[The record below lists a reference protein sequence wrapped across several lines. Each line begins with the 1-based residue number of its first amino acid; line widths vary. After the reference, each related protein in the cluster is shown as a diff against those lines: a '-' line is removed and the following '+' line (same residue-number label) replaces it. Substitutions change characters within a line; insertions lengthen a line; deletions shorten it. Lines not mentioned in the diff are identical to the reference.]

1 MIRKQCR
8 ICNGESVELLLDF
21 GKQPIVHHLQ
31 YEPNVEVPLYP
42 FELGV
47 CTECLFLQLLQ
58 PIDPDILYQNYFT
71 LSSWK
76 NQPHAKRLI
85 EVMKALAGLCESC
98 SILEVGC
105 NDGSFMQ
112 MLLDE
117 GVQDLIGVEP
127 TKDSNQIAQSLEL
140 KIINDFFGP
149 HLLSE
154 LGNNRFDL
162 VISRQVLEHVI
173 DLHDFLSTIRQV
185 LKDDGTL
192 VIEIPDSQWNLEQL
206 DYALWEEHVNY
217 FTLNTAKQ
225 LLSRNG
231 FKVIHHEVTLFSGR
245 ALTIFA
251 EKTESSEMKWKN
263 DNEVQLIQ
271 NYQNKFDYV
280 RDSFRDALSKKN
292 NVYIYGCG
300 ARSSTF
306 LNFLQPPNVVGFVDD
321 QSEKQL
327 HYLPNTNI
335 QILPYDKAD
344 KNAFFLLGVNTENE
358 SKVVKK
364 RGLNSEN
371 FYSILPPSKNLP
383 NFWKNLIL

>member
-231 FKVIHHEVTLFSGR
+231 FKVIHHEVTLI
-245 ALTIFA
+245 LCIH
-251 EKTESSEMKWKN
+251 
-263 DNEVQLIQ
+263 
-271 NYQNKFDYV
+271 
-280 RDSFRDALSKKN
+280 SK
-292 NVYIYGCG
+292 
-300 ARSSTF
+300 
-306 LNFLQPPNVVGFVDD
+306 
-321 QSEKQL
+321 
-327 HYLPNTNI
+327 
-335 QILPYDKAD
+335 
-344 KNAFFLLGVNTENE
+344 
-358 SKVVKK
+358 
-364 RGLNSEN
+364 
-371 FYSILPPSKNLP
+371 
-383 NFWKNLIL
+383 